1 MIRTKEMGNGADK
14 IHSRGILCKNVA
26 DELEEMRENEPG
38 LRFGAWEKEEFA
50 HKLGHIVGVNATQ
63 MSTWDDETLYQ
74 IVRLVNSLQD
84 GDANEFELGR

>member
-38 LRFGAWEKEEFA
+38 LRFGAW
-50 HKLGHIVGVNATQ
+50 
-63 MSTWDDETLYQ
+63 
-74 IVRLVNSLQD
+74 
-84 GDANEFELGR
+84 